1 MPKFFTI
8 IFFLL
13 DNKTSLRVLD
23 GVNFKL
29 SLLLYWGFFYSKNIG
44 AILNRFSEN
53 NFLVQLAGS
62 KQGHIGACH
71 LQICRLNRQNLTAV
85 VENLTAVVGK
95 LTAEVRYYLSS
106 KNRLSYRNG
115 HCFRSSKYVLLSFE
129 AKSSPVLSPKVL

>member
-62 KQGHIGACH
+62 KQGHIGACR
-71 LQICRLNRQNLTAV
+71 LQICRLNRQ
-85 VENLTAVVGK
+85 NLTAVVGK

-106 KNRLSYRNG
+106 KNRLSYRFNG